1 MRRRTDRREGGG
13 RPDRRTAAGVCALL
27 GALVLAVLPLPPG
40 DEAQAAG
47 QERASSALT
56 VQGRKGTLD
65 DFSSLKVTV
74 GQTKDLRSQGVRV
87 SWTGGK
93 PTTGYPSYNYLQ
105 VMQCW
110 GDDPKGPDREQC
122 VFGVAKKGDKGG
134 GLVALRQLDGDPA
147 ETEYVNNGTAES
159 FVPFRPANG
168 EPATTGSRDFTYF
181 SNLDT
186 NEELFGI
193 TRADGT
199 GDLVFPVQ
207 TAREAPHLGCGER
220 LGTGAS
226 QKVRNCWLVVVPR
239 GEHDVDGTGGNNQ
252 MLQSSPLST
261 SNWAQ
266 RLVFPM
272 GFQPVGDGCALDK
285 AERRMI
291 GSEMVTDALTSWQSR
306 LCAGGETRFTFSQS
320 GEDFARSQITEPTDS
335 APGLA
340 FTIDPV
346 RAPKGAAPVVHA
358 PVALSGLTVGFFWER
373 EGETAVEDIKITPRL
388 LAKILTASYIN
399 DVRLMTGAESTVPA
413 HLVGNAASIVVDPE
427 FLDLNPQFKEGALNP
442 LANAGAIMLIGDVSD
457 VNGIVWRYLQSDPEA
472 RAFLKGEADPWGT
485 KVNPYYKK
493 LNLDSKAPVDF
504 PKVDPTETELTS
516 DGKHITY
523 GQLDWAPYVADM
535 HQGALFVRRGSNGGK
550 SRIEQDTSAP
560 EGVKLVGVPPT
571 HGSRRA
577 YGIVDTASAARYQLG
592 VAALRTSDG
601 RFVKPTDASM
611 LKAVGTMK
619 DTAVAGVRAADPGK
633 ARGGAYPLTM
643 LTYAAASTDL
653 DRPVREDYA
662 RVLRYAAGQGQV
674 PGYGPGEL
682 PPGYVPLPAALRRQT
697 EAAADRLEKG
707 NPEADASGDGAS
719 SGGGGSGNGG
729 GGGSGSGSGLGS
741 GSGGAGGAAGGG
753 TAGSGDGAGSGGGAG
768 EDSGAGPGSGAPTA
782 PGADSATDKKTVAQS
797 GGVTPGGVL
806 GAIRWAL
813 LGVLVAG
820 GAAALAGPV
829 LLRLSVRRST

>member
-1 MRRRTDRREGGG
+1 MRRG
-13 RPDRRTAAGVCALL
+13 PDRRGAWGAFSLL
-27 GALVLAVLPLPPG
+27 GALVLAVLPVPSG
-40 DEAQAAG
+40 GEAQAAG
-47 QERASSALT
+47 TERASSPLT
-56 VQGRKGTLD
+56 VQGRKGRLD
-65 DFSSLKVTV
+65 DFSPLKVTV
-74 GQTKDLRSQGVRV
+74 DQTKDLRSQGVRV
-87 SWTGGK
+87 SWTGAK

-110 GDDPKGPDREQC
+110 GDDPAGPDREQC

-147 ETEYVNNGTAES
+147 ETEYVNNGSSES

-168 EPATTGSRDFTYF
+168 EPPTTGSRDFTYF

-220 LGTGAS
+220 LGTGVPVKAR
-226 QKVRNCWLVVVPR
+226 KCWLVVVPR
-239 GEHDVDGTGGNNQ
+239 GEHEVDGTAGNNQ
-252 MLQSSPLST
+252 ILQSSPLST

-272 GFQPVGDGCALDK
+272 EFQPVGDGCAPDK

-291 GSEMVTDALTSWQSR
+291 GSEMVTDAITSWQSR
-306 LCAGGETRFTFSQS
+306 LCSGGATRFTFSQS
-320 GEDFARSQITEPTDS
+320 GEDFARSQITAPTDS

-346 RAPKGAAPVVHA
+346 VPPDGAAPVVHA
-358 PVALSGLTVGFFWER
+358 PVALSGLTIGFFWER
-373 EGETAVEDIKITPRL
+373 EGQAQVRDIKITPRI

-399 DVRLMTGAESTVPA
+399 DVRLMTGAESKVPA
-413 HLVGNAASIVVDPE
+413 HLQGNAASIVVDPD
-427 FLDLNPQFKEGALNP
+427 FLKLNPQFKDGDLNP

-457 VNGIVWRYLQSDPEA
+457 VNGIVWHYIQADPEA
-472 RAFLKGEADPWGT
+472 RSFLKGEADQWGM
-485 KVNPYYKK
+485 KVNPYYKE
-493 LNLDSKAPVDF
+493 LNLDTTAPADF

-516 DGKHITY
+516 DGKSIAY

-535 HQGALFVRRGSNGGK
+535 HQGALFIRRGSNGGK
-550 SRIEQDTSAP
+550 SRIEQDTAAP

-577 YGIVDTASAARYQLG
+577 YGIVDTASASRYQLG

-601 RFVKPTDASM
+601 RFVKPTNASM
-611 LKAVGTMK
+611 LKAVAGMK
-619 DTAVAGVRAADPGK
+619 DTAVPGVRTADPGK
-633 ARGGAYPLTM
+633 AVGGAYPLTT

-653 DRPVREDYA
+653 DKSARQDYA

-682 PPGYVPLPAALRRQT
+682 PPGYVPLPAALRRQAET
-697 EAAADRLEKG
+697 AADRLERG
-707 NPEADASGDGAS
+707 NPGTTTPDPAGGGS
-719 SGGGGSGNGG
+719 SGGGNPGTGQGAASGGSPAGAGTGG
-729 GGGSGSGSGLGS
+729 GTGG
-741 GSGGAGGAAGGG
+741 GGAAGGG
-753 TAGSGDGAGSGGGAG
+753 TGDGSAA
-768 EDSGAGPGSGAPTA
+768 GAGPGSDA
-782 PGADSATDKKTVAQS
+782 SAVASTVPPALDKKNVAQS

-806 GAIRWAL
+806 GVIRWVL

-829 LLRLSVRRST
+829 LLRASARRAT

>member
-1 MRRRTDRREGGG
+1 M
-13 RPDRRTAAGVCALL
+13 CALL

-40 DEAQAAG
+40 GEARAAE
-47 QERASSALT
+47 QERASSAVT
-56 VQGRKGTLD
+56 VQGGKGTLD
-65 DFSSLKVTV
+65 DFSDLKVTV
-74 GQTKDLRSQGVRV
+74 DQTKDLRSQGVRV

-110 GDDPKGPDREQC
+110 GDDPAGPDREQC

-147 ETEYVNNGTAES
+147 ETEYVNNGAAES

-168 EPATTGSRDFTYF
+168 EPPTTGSRDFTYF

-220 LGTGAS
+220 LGTGTAA
-226 QKVRNCWLVVVPR
+226 KVRNCWLVVVPR

-291 GSEMVTDALTSWQSR
+291 GSEMATDAITSWQSR
-306 LCAGGETRFTFSQS
+306 LCAGGATRFTFSQS
-320 GEDFARSQITEPTDS
+320 GEDFARSQITAPTDS

-346 RAPKGAAPVVHA
+346 EAPDDAPPVVHA

-373 EGETAVEDIKITPRL
+373 EGQTQVADIKLTPRL
-388 LAKILTASYIN
+388 LAKILTASYVN
-399 DVRLMTGAESTVPA
+399 DVRLMTGAESKVPA
-413 HLVGNAASIVVDPE
+413 HLAGNAASIVVDPE
-427 FLDLNPQFKEGALNP
+427 FLQLNPQFQEGALNP
-442 LANAGAIMLIGDVSD
+442 LANAGAIMVIGDVSD
-457 VNGIVWRYLQSDPEA
+457 VNAIVWRYVQADSEA
-472 RAFLKGEADPWGT
+472 RSFLEGTADPWGT
-485 KVNPYYKK
+485 KVNPYYRE
-493 LNLDSKAPVDF
+493 LDLDSKVPVDF
-504 PKVDPTETELTS
+504 PKADPTETELTS
-516 DGKHITY
+516 DGKSITY

-577 YGIVDTASAARYQLG
+577 YGLVDTASAARYQLG

-601 RFVKPTDASM
+601 RFVKPTEASM
-611 LKAVGTMK
+611 LKAVAEMK
-619 DTAVAGVRAADPGK
+619 DTAVPGVRSADPGK
-633 ARGGAYPLTM
+633 ARDGAYPLTT
-643 LTYAAASTDL
+643 LTYAAASTGL
-653 DRPVREDYA
+653 ETSVRQDYA
-662 RVLRYAAGQGQV
+662 RVLRYAAGQGQT

-697 EAAADRLEKG
+697 EAAADRLERG
-707 NPEADASGDGAS
+707 DPDAGASEDPAGSAS
-719 SGGGGSGNGG
+719 SGGGGTGS
-729 GGGSGSGSGLGS
+729 GGSGSGPGPDGGAGS
-741 GSGGAGGAAGGG
+741 AGGSGGDTGGG
-753 TAGSGDGAGSGGGAG
+753 TAGTGGGGAAS
-768 EDSGAGPGSGAPTA
+768 EDSAPGAGPGSGAPATPP
-782 PGADSATDKKTVAQS
+782 PGSANGGKNVAQS
-797 GGVTPGGVL
+797 GGMTPGGVL
-806 GAIRWAL
+806 GVVRWVL

-829 LLRLSVRRST
+829 LLRISVRRPT